1 MEVKVKRALNEQV
14 LRQENAAHRASGGR
28 SEDNCSLGFRPAF
41 YDFATQRIYP
51 SRFADGRLAPC
62 HLLDGLP
69 EEVIIDRTASG
80 RVTSIK
86 ATVISGFV
94 RNGFFYTRTAA
105 ARATQEWTRAPRHA
119 RLD

>member
-1 MEVKVKRALNEQV
+1 MEVKVKRLMNEEV
-14 LRQENAAHRASGGR
+14 LRQENAAHHGTGGR
-28 SEDNCSLGFRPAF
+28 SEENCSLGFRPAF

-69 EEVIIDRTASG
+69 EEVVTDRTACG
-80 RVTSIK
+80 RVTSVK

-94 RNGFFYTRTAA
+94 RNGYFYTRTAA
-105 ARATQEWTRAPRHA
+105 ARAAQEWTRAPRHA
-119 RLD
+119 TFD